1 MKIVS
6 VLRPWW
12 MSLYSADFY
21 RNVARQWSGIAAWH
35 LLLLAVLISLP
46 NYVSI
51 HRWLNDFYATTAV
64 PIIEQFP
71 TVTITQG
78 EVTIDKP
85 LPYAIETPE
94 QQWPHMIF
102 LNEERLSE
110 DAPLPAMVVVTR
122 RVIYSQ
128 YFTGQ
133 PPLVH
138 ELAADNTRVIT
149 PQLLEQTL
157 LLAKRMAMYTV
168 FPLLIIG
175 VFSLI
180 LLVVVFA
187 GLLGRLLGMF
197 MGVTL
202 TYRQFARLA
211 VVACT
216 PAVLVGCL
224 LSLFGL
230 AFDLS
235 TLLVLVGFGYYAF
248 AIYSNRRASSLSS

>member
-1 MKIVS
+1 MKMVS

-12 MSLYSADFY
+12 MSFYSADFY
-21 RNVARQWSGIAAWH
+21 RTVARQWSGIATWH

-51 HRWLNDFYATTAV
+51 HRWLNDFYARTAV

-78 EVTIDKP
+78 QVTIDKP

-94 QQWPHMIF
+94 QEWPYILF

-110 DAPLPAMVVVTR
+110 DAQLPATVVVTR
-122 RVIYSQ
+122 RVVYSH
-128 YFTGQ
+128 YFADQ
-133 PPLVH
+133 PPIVR
-138 ELAADNTRVIT
+138 ELEADDSRVIT
-149 PQLLEQTL
+149 PQQVEKLLS
-157 LLAKRMAMYTV
+157 LAKRMALYSLL
-168 FPLLIIG
+168 PLLVIG
-175 VFSLI
+175 IFSVA
-180 LLVVVFA
+180 LLVMVFT
-187 GLLGRLLGMF
+187 GLFGRLLAMF

-202 TYRQFARLA
+202 AYRQFVRLA

-235 TLLVLVGFGYYAF
+235 TLPVLVGIGYYAF
-248 AIYSNRRASSLSS
+248 AIYSNRKASSL